1 MIQRIPH
8 AAGHTLP
15 ELLTILG
22 IAAIVAG
29 AAVPTFSTFLLDSRM
44 NAAVTTALHAVNL
57 ARQFSA
63 TRSETIRL
71 CGSLDERECSG
82 AADWS
87 GGLLL
92 ADDGG
97 RLRQSLGLS
106 GGNGAPRLRS
116 NRAILS
122 FEAGSGFATPATLT
136 ICDRRGAQAARAVIV
151 SRTGRPRTSGRDA
164 SDRALSC

>member
-1 MIQRIPH
+1 MTYRFPRT
-8 AAGHTLP
+8 AGHTLP
-15 ELLTILG
+15 ELLTMLG
-22 IAAIVAG
+22 IVAIVAA
-29 AAVPTFSTFLLDSRM
+29 AAVPAFSSLLLDSRM
-44 NAAVTTALHAVNL
+44 NATVTTALHAVNL

-63 TRSETIRL
+63 TRSEKIRL
-71 CGSLDERECSG
+71 CGSADDRECSG

-97 RLRQSLGLS
+97 RLRQSMGLS
-106 GGNGAPRLRS
+106 GGNSAPRLRS

-122 FEAGSGFATPATLT
+122 FEAGTGFATPATLT
-136 ICDRRGAQAARAVIV
+136 VCDRRGAESARAVIV
-151 SRTGRPRTSGRDA
+151 SRSGRPRASERDA